1 MFLSLAPGPAGRK
14 GSLRANTFRKPWNG
28 REPLPFGVQ
37 LKMMRNV
44 ALGVASENIKSDLI

>member
-1 MFLSLAPGPAGRK
+1 
-14 GSLRANTFRKPWNG
+14 LRANTFRKPWNG